1 MLSLSRRVLLAGG
14 LALILLVSPSA
25 SQGEEIPREY
35 RDTIKKGLE
44 YLAKSQYKD
53 GHWEGINGQYSISMT
68 ALGGM
73 AFLCEGSTIRE
84 GRYRDHIRRAT
95 NYLMDRAQ
103 PSGLIGVPASFAEGG
118 RYMYGHG
125 FRPLVL

>member
-1 MLSLSRRVLLAGG
+1 MQSLSQRIFLAGALALVLLA
-14 LALILLVSPSA
+14 SPSTVCA
-25 SQGEEIPREY
+25 EEIPKEY

-44 YLAKSQYKD
+44 YLAKNQYKD

-84 GRYRDHIRRAT
+84 GRYRDNIRRAA
-95 NYLMDRAQ
+95 NYLMDRVQ
-103 PSGLIGVPASFAEGG
+103 SNGLIGVPTSFAEGG
-118 RYMYGHG
+118 RYMY
-125 FRPLVL
+125 